1 MLTREQFSFVEE
13 AQIAYK
19 FKALL
24 IEKKQ
29 YKNMQKSSFY
39 HIIKA

>member
-24 IEKKQ
+24 IEKNRSE
-29 YKNMQKSSFY
+29 NMQKSSFY